1 LSIVGRQLLTDVLG
15 LFLLRV
21 TLGVQEVGEKQQFE
35 DEKHDEQLNADDEP
49 QRLAHGH
56 AAEAI
61 IIQMEDPRPEAL
73 TIFGNI
79 TTHRE

>member
-1 LSIVGRQLLTDVLG
+1 MSIVGRQLLTDVLG

-35 DEKHDEQLNADDEP
+35 DEKHDEQLDADDEP
-49 QRLAHGH
+49 QRLAHSH

-61 IIQMEDPRPEAL
+61 IIQMEYPRPEAL